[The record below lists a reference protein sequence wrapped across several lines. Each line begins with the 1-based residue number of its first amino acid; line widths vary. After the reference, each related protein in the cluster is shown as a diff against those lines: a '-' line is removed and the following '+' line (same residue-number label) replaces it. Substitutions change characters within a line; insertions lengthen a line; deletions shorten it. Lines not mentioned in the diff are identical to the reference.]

1 MGQSLAVAS
10 KNNWLAS
17 ILGLLALVVVVA
29 LLTGRKVPLIN
40 SDRAGLIAVLVIG
53 MLMCMA
59 GGIGKTIN
67 ATVGWTHVIN
77 LLGYLLGAMILV
89 VAAMALL
96 KQPFFWVNSER
107 AAILTIGV
115 LGLIK
120 WLIAMVFYVVLNKS
134 A

>member
-1 MGQSLAVAS
+1 MGQSLAAS
-10 KNNWLAS
+10 PRNNWLAS
-17 ILGLLALVVVVA
+17 ILGLLALVVVVG

-40 SDRAGLIAVLVIG
+40 SDRAALIALMVIG

-77 LLGYLLGAMILV
+77 LLGYLLGAVILA
-89 VAAMALL
+89 VALMALYN
-96 KQPFFWVNSER
+96 QPFLWVRSER
-107 AAILTIGV
+107 AAVLTISV
-115 LGLIK
+115 LGLLK